1 MALGEK
7 LTIRPSVIA
16 GTWYPGSAPALR
28 RTVEDYLAQ
37 ASRVELPGELLVLV
51 SPHAGYAYSGPT
63 AGHAFAPVRGAAIQ
77 RVILLGP
84 LHRPIW
90 GSAVGSFMVPVEDA
104 YRTSL
109 GDVLLDR
116 AFIECLGQQVELT
129 SVRRDEEHAL
139 EIELP
144 FLQVAL
150 GRFQLVPVM
159 LGDYIATRG
168 AVERLD
174 RLGRAL
180 AALWEPGT
188 LIVVSTDLSHLD
200 NYADV
205 VRTDRKLVDLVRA
218 FDVAGLTEA
227 LIHEQVQ
234 ACGASGLIAALRAAQ
249 LLGATAAHV
258 LHYTNSGDVTGNRT
272 PGTYTVGYMAAAVCR

>member
-1 MALGEK
+1 MAPGEK
-7 LTIRPSVIA
+7 LTIRPSAIA
-16 GTWYPGSAPALR
+16 GTWYPGSALALR
-28 RTVEDYLAQ
+28 RTVEEYLNQ
-37 ASRVELPGELLVLV
+37 APRANLPGELLVLV

-63 AGHAFAPVRGAAIQ
+63 AGHAFAQVRGAAIK

-104 YRTSL
+104 YRTPL
-109 GDVLLDR
+109 GDVPLDR
-116 AFIECLGQQVELT
+116 AFIERLGQQIELT
-129 SVRRDEEHAL
+129 PVRRDEEHAL

-150 GRFQLVPVM
+150 GSFQLVPVM
-159 LGDYIATRG
+159 LGDYIGTRG

-174 RLGRAL
+174 RLARAL

-200 NYADV
+200 NYTDV
-205 VRTDRKLVDLVRA
+205 AHTDRRLLDFVQA
-218 FDVAGLTEA
+218 FDVPGLTAA

-234 ACGASGLIAALRAAQ
+234 ACGACGLVVALRAAQ
-249 LLGATAAHV
+249 QLGATSAHV
-258 LHYTNSGDVTGNRT
+258 LHYTNSGDVTGNRA
-272 PGTYTVGYMAAAVCR
+272 PGTYTVGYMAAAICR

>member
-1 MALGEK
+1 MAPGEK
-7 LTIRPSVIA
+7 YTARPSAIA

-28 RTVEDYLAQ
+28 HTVEEHLAQ
-37 ASRVELPGELLVLV
+37 APRPDLPGELLVLV

-63 AGHAFAPVRGAAIQ
+63 AGHAFAQVVGAAIK

-90 GSAVGSFMVPVEDA
+90 GSDVGSFMVPVEDA
-104 YRTSL
+104 YRTPL
-109 GDVLLDR
+109 GDVPLDR
-116 AFIECLGQQVELT
+116 EFIARLGQQAELT
-129 SVRRDEEHAL
+129 PVRRDEEHAL

-150 GRFQLVPVM
+150 GNFQLVPVM
-159 LGDYIATRG
+159 LGDYIGTRG

-174 RLGRAL
+174 RLAQAL
-180 AALWEPGT
+180 VALWEPGT

-200 NYADV
+200 NYTDV
-205 VRTDRKLVDLVRA
+205 VRTDRKLVELVRA
-218 FDVAGLTEA
+218 FDVVGLTTA
-227 LIHEQVQ
+227 LVHEQVQ
-234 ACGASGLIAALRAAQ
+234 ACGASGLVAALRAAQ
-249 LLGATAAHV
+249 QLGATAAHV
-258 LHYTNSGDVTGNRT
+258 LHYTNSGEVTGNRM

>member
-1 MALGEK
+1 MALGGK
-7 LTIRPSVIA
+7 YTVRSSAIA
-16 GTWYPGSAPALR
+16 GTWYPGSEPALR
-28 RTVEDYLAQ
+28 RAVEEYLAQ
-37 ASRVELPGELLVLV
+37 APRADLPGEVLVLV
-51 SPHAGYAYSGPT
+51 SPHAGYAYSGST
-63 AGHAFAPVRGAAIQ
+63 AGHAFAQVRGAAIT

-90 GSAVGSFMVPVEDA
+90 GSDVGSFMVPIEDA
-104 YRTSL
+104 YRTPL
-109 GDVLLDR
+109 GDVPLDR
-116 AFIECLGQQVELT
+116 GFIVRLGQQVELT
-129 SVRRDEEHAL
+129 PVRRDEEHAL

-150 GRFQLVPVM
+150 GSFQLVPVM
-159 LGDYIATRG
+159 LGDYIGTRG

-174 RLGRAL
+174 QLAQAL

-188 LIVVSTDLSHLD
+188 LIVVSTDLSHLE

-205 VRTDRKLVDLVRA
+205 LRTDHKLVDLVQA
-218 FDVAGLTEA
+218 FDVPGLTAA
-227 LIHEQVQ
+227 LVHEQVQ
-234 ACGASGLIAALRAAQ
+234 ACGASGLVAALRAAQ
-249 LLGATAAHV
+249 QLGATTAHV

>member
-1 MALGEK
+1 MAFGEE
-7 LTIRPSVIA
+7 LTVRPSAIA

-28 RTVEDYLAQ
+28 QAVEGHMAQ
-37 ASRVELPGELLVLV
+37 ASRLDLPGEVLVLI

-63 AGHAFAPVRGAAIQ
+63 AGHAFAQVRRAAVK

-90 GSAVGSFMVPVEDA
+90 GSAVGSFMVPVEAA
-104 YRTSL
+104 YRTPL

-116 AFIECLGQQVELT
+116 AFLERLGQQVELT
-129 SVRRDEEHAL
+129 PVRRDEEHAL

-150 GRFQLVPVM
+150 GSFQLVPVM
-159 LGDYIATRG
+159 LGDYIGTRG
-168 AVERLD
+168 TVERLD

-205 VRTDRKLVDLVRA
+205 VRTDRKLVELVQTS
-218 FDVAGLTEA
+218 DVAGLTEA

-234 ACGASGLIAALRAAQ
+234 ACGASGLVAALRAAQ